1 MVRDANAAADAGQL
15 KKGDV
20 EPLQKALQKFDS
32 IFAVMNDDDAVK
44 VKQILEWAEREGKQD
59 KITAEARAIAASAS
73 IGDVDID
80 RLVSEMQ
87 EARKAKNFSHA
98 DAIRGQLNEQGI
110 IVEITKDGARWRRK

>member
-44 VKQILEWAEREGKQD
+44 VKTD
-59 KITAEARAIAASAS
+59 P
-73 IGDVDID
+73 
-80 RLVSEMQ
+80 
-87 EARKAKNFSHA
+87 
-98 DAIRGQLNEQGI
+98 
-110 IVEITKDGARWRRK
+110 

>member
-1 MVRDANAAADAGQL
+1 M

-44 VKQILEWAEREGKQD
+44 VKQILEWAEHEGKQD
-59 KITAEARAIAASAS
+59 KISPQARSIAASAS
-73 IGDVDID
+73 VGDADID
-80 RLVSEMQ
+80 GLVSEMQ
-87 EARKAKNFSHA
+87 EARKAKNFGRA
-98 DAIRGQLNEQGI
+98 DAIRGELNQQGI